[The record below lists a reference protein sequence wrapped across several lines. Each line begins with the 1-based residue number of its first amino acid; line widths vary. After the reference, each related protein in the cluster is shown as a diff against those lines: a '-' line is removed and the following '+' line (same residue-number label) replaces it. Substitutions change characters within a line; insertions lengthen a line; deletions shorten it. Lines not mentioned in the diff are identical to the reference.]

1 MGNLEEQMA
10 PVCGSKKKKKE
21 PHSHHFQFS
30 TLMNHNQI
38 NHKLLPKFQTV
49 NMGTKAHLAA
59 GVGLFGEETA
69 S

>member
-1 MGNLEEQMA
+1 
-10 PVCGSKKKKKE
+10 
-21 PHSHHFQFS
+21 
-30 TLMNHNQI
+30 MNHNQI